1 MSKISVLTAIKG
13 FMPAST
19 MPLGSVTPWM
29 VEQGPL
35 YSQEKQGDMWG
46 PHEEETGPLGGQVDM
61 VKPFFWSRPAYDI
74 RMTRLKF
81 KYDFQ
86 NIGQNAN
93 NVIES
98 FNIFSGFTSDSL
110 NLQFIITG

>member
-1 MSKISVLTAIKG
+1 MQFWLACLRSHVTFQAIALKRSIANGTTIFVLTAIKG

-46 PHEEETGPLGGQVDM
+46 PHEEETGSLGG
-61 VKPFFWSRPAYDI
+61 
-74 RMTRLKF
+74 
-81 KYDFQ
+81 
-86 NIGQNAN
+86 
-93 NVIES
+93 
-98 FNIFSGFTSDSL
+98 
-110 NLQFIITG
+110 

>member
-46 PHEEETGPLGGQVDM
+46 PHEEETGLLG
-61 VKPFFWSRPAYDI
+61 
-74 RMTRLKF
+74 
-81 KYDFQ
+81 
-86 NIGQNAN
+86 
-93 NVIES
+93 
-98 FNIFSGFTSDSL
+98 
-110 NLQFIITG
+110 